1 MCKRYSPPLQYLLS
15 LLFFCSFISSHTQSI
30 FRSLFPSLPFC
41 LLVHFSLS
49 PLYLY
54 LFLYLPLSPHFYVSI
69 TGYYWFN
76 TNWERKFVLHKS
88 FTLQGSSCRE
98 DQHSKSWVSLD
109 RCHET
114 EITSN
119 FQPRG
124 KPSSLYFYD
133 FLLAFFYT
141 HVFSLFPCSLSISF
155 YPLSSPLCS
164 TILCTSYVLGNTQP
178 SWRNNAHIWVTSFFA
193 EIRPILRT
201 TALLRTKVGK
211 GGQVIQHNR
220 FAREMYSCK

>member
-1 MCKRYSPPLQYLLS
+1 MPFITIIFLFIHIFTHTVYISISLS
-15 LLFFCSFISSHTQSI
+15 LSTFLFIGI
-30 FRSLFPSLPFC
+30 FLSFPSLSVPF
-41 LLVHFSLS
+41 LVS
-49 PLYLY
+49 
-54 LFLYLPLSPHFYVSI
+54 PLSPHFYVSI